1 MPYLKIDYTDNLL
14 DFPAAV
20 ILAKVNELLAKSEAI
35 RDEFDLKSSVSTLS
49 NYKIGTQEETR
60 AFVYAQFY
68 LFPGRSLETRK
79 DFADRIASV
88 LRRHVPRP
96 PGVRILVSVE
106 MIEMNRD
113 TYRVETLEG

>member
-14 DFPAAV
+14 DFPAPV
-20 ILAKVNELLAKSEAI
+20 ILAKVNKLLAESEAI
-35 RDEFDLKSSVSTLS
+35 RDEFDLKSSVSALS

-60 AFVYAQFY
+60 AFVYARFH
-68 LFPGRSLETRK
+68 LFPGRSSEIRK
-79 DFADRIASV
+79 DLANRIASV

-96 PGVRILVSVE
+96 AGVRILVSVE